1 MVNVINDSQTGSHN
15 MKLTARP
22 DVFAKLRESALLEGK
37 IMGKVDK
44 YNLRMART
52 NLKRLESRYAGFLA
66 GRNPQFVD
74 RLRVRQAR
82 NCVAFLESKFGV

>member
-1 MVNVINDSQTGSHN
+1 MNEAIN
-15 MKLTARP
+15 P
-22 DVFAKLRESALLEGK
+22 VEGK
-37 IMGKVDK
+37 IMGKVDN

-82 NCVAFLESKFGV
+82 NCVAFLESKFSALAQTQSALDFSADRN